1 MDELWNDEQV
11 NSICSKELVS
21 LRIDS
26 TTEAFKQFNEY
37 CIIILKNVILINFIF
52 LISFKTR

>member
-1 MDELWNDEQV
+1 MDELWNDEKV

-26 TTEAFKQFNEY
+26 TTEAFKQFNEF
-37 CIIILKNVILINFIF
+37 CK
-52 LISFKTR
+52 